1 MSTLT
6 DTFADLTLDGQLA
19 TVAAGT
25 AHFGVQL
32 AALTDT
38 ELDGASLLPGWSRKH
53 ITSHIGYNAVALGRL
68 MEWAMSGIEAPMY
81 SSLQARDAE
90 ILSGA
95 RLPAP
100 ALRALVHDT
109 AASLNDKWSRAPASS
124 WQRLVRTIQGRQV
137 HASTTV
143 WLRAR
148 EVWIH
153 AVDLDSEATFA
164 DIPAV
169 VLRSLLDDVVGAW
182 QTRHLGSGIT
192 LEVDGREPVHV
203 DSSSPTLTT
212 VAGSL
217 ASVVQWATGRSSTE
231 IDAATP
237 EPPRWL

>member
-25 AHFGVQL
+25 AHFAVQL

-38 ELDGASLLPGWSRKH
+38 QLDGASLLPGWSRKH

-68 MEWAMSGIEAPMY
+68 MDWAVSGIETPMY

-95 RLPAP
+95 GLPAP
-100 ALRALVHDT
+100 ALRALVRDT

-137 HASTTV
+137 PASTTV

-148 EVWIH
+148 EIWIH
-153 AVDLDSEATFA
+153 AVDLDSGATFA
-164 DIPAV
+164 DIPAI

-182 QTRHLGSGIT
+182 QTRHLGSGIM

-212 VAGSL
+212 VTGSL
-217 ASVVQWATGRSSTE
+217 ASVVRWATGRGSTG